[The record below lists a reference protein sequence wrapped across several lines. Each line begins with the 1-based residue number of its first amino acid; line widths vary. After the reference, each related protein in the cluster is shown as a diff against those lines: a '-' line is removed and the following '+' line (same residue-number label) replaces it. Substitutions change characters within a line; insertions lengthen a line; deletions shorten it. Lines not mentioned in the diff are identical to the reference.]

1 MGQVIHK
8 FSDGSFLEYDQGRF
22 DDWCVYF
29 SEKDGTRN
37 PPRDE
42 EYFSELK
49 EIAGRH
55 GTEKVYADYVS
66 VYDLTGK
73 SVDDS
78 VFSKIAVIAGTYG
91 ADSLEM
97 EKILSIL
104 YMAMIAEEKKEYTRL
119 GKRIKRLGIHKLL
132 LEDSSVKDAAN
143 FMRGMN
149 WRQTAKL
156 CEDRGF

>member
-1 MGQVIHK
+1 
-8 FSDGSFLEYDQGRF
+8 
-22 DDWCVYF
+22 
-29 SEKDGTRN
+29 
-37 PPRDE
+37 
-42 EYFSELK
+42 
-49 EIAGRH
+49 
-55 GTEKVYADYVS
+55 
-66 VYDLTGK
+66 
-73 SVDDS
+73 
-78 VFSKIAVIAGTYG
+78 
-91 ADSLEM
+91 M

-149 WRQTAKL
+149 WRQIAKL